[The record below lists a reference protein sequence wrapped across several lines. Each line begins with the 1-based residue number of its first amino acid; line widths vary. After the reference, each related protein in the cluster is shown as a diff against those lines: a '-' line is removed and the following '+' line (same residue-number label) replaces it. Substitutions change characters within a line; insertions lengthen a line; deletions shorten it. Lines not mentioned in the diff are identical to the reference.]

1 MKSQVLLKTNL
12 SLSLS
17 SAKSKLAQ
25 QIISSEIQKTE
36 DDISKLSASRN
47 AEIVRNYV
55 KHLDSASGNLAQL
68 GLWKLKR
75 ELCQPQVDP
84 PSAKRDKNG
93 NLITAPN
100 LLKKLYLNTYTN
112 RLRSREIKPELL
124 DLYFLKTELWEL
136 RLEELRE
143 NQSTLWTVEDLDNVL
158 KKLKSNKT
166 RDPHGLINEI
176 FKHGVIGEDL
186 KLAMVNL
193 FNDVKIHLKL
203 PEKLQYANITT
214 IWKKKGSRQ
223 DMENDRGIFVVSV
236 LRMILD
242 SLIYEDKYSDVDENM
257 SNSNIGARKCRNI
270 RDHLFVVYGIMNSV
284 LNGEGDSIDIQ
295 IYDVEK
301 CFDALWLE
309 DCMLDIFETIPPRAR
324 DDKLALLYEINK
336 ENYVAVKTAVGLTE
350 RVMLPT
356 VVMQGG
362 KWGPLKCSNTMD
374 KIGKKC
380 VEKGE
385 HLYSY
390 KGRVSVMPLAMVDDI
405 LGIAKCGEHSVDLN
419 TTINSRIE
427 MKKLKFH
434 TPDSNGKSKCHTIH
448 IGKNA
453 TKCPMLKVHG
463 HQMEKVS
470 SDTYLGDVISSDGKN
485 KLNVETRVAKGLGIV
500 NQIMDILK
508 CTSFGSHF
516 FEIAATLR
524 DSILINGILTN
535 CEVWYGLTDTEVNQL
550 EEVDRLLLRQV
561 FNVASSCPT
570 EALYLELGCVPVGL
584 IIKSRRTNYLHHL
597 ATRNENEMLY
607 QFFMTQWNYPCRRNE
622 WTEQVKADLKELGI
636 GDDLSWIMKK
646 SKMSFK
652 SLVKKQVRELA
663 LLKLSQ
669 KK

>member
-1 MKSQVLLKTNL
+1 MLIDDARQYTLTKYATTKGKVKKIESDHNPIFCKFSIIYEKEKKNSKRRELFNLKNSECQAKFFEATNNGDQFQRCFLGENNFETKSNKFFKTLDDMLHKCFNKIRIKPGRRKNEVSSLIETKTNL
-12 SLSLS
+12 SLSLL
-17 SAKSKLAQ
+17 SAKCKLAQ

-324 DDKLALLYEINK
+324 DEKLALL
-336 ENYVAVKTAVGLTE
+336 
-350 RVMLPT
+350 R
-356 VVMQGG
+356 
-362 KWGPLKCSNTMD
+362 
-374 KIGKKC
+374 KI
-380 VEKGE
+380 
-385 HLYSY
+385 
-390 KGRVSVMPLAMVDDI
+390 I
-405 LGIAKCGEHSVDLN
+405 L
-419 TTINSRIE
+419 
-427 MKKLKFH
+427 
-434 TPDSNGKSKCHTIH
+434 
-448 IGKNA
+448 
-453 TKCPMLKVHG
+453 
-463 HQMEKVS
+463 Q
-470 SDTYLGDVISSDGKN
+470 
-485 KLNVETRVAKGLGIV
+485 
-500 NQIMDILK
+500 
-508 CTSFGSHF
+508 
-516 FEIAATLR
+516 
-524 DSILINGILTN
+524 
-535 CEVWYGLTDTEVNQL
+535 
-550 EEVDRLLLRQV
+550 
-561 FNVASSCPT
+561 
-570 EALYLELGCVPVGL
+570 
-584 IIKSRRTNYLHHL
+584 
-597 ATRNENEMLY
+597 
-607 QFFMTQWNYPCRRNE
+607 
-622 WTEQVKADLKELGI
+622 
-636 GDDLSWIMKK
+636 
-646 SKMSFK
+646 
-652 SLVKKQVRELA
+652 
-663 LLKLSQ
+663 
-669 KK
+669 